1 MKTQKISGKVLK
13 RGRKWLKVVQNGHNE
28 KYPENLLI
36 NALTDNLKA
45 GDRFEGIIVET
56 VRELQYKGGFKVT
69 HTAIDEIAI
78 QKEIE
83 RWWEYVKKAY
93 EDNKIYSNGISKL
106 HELGCHDYDE
116 EIDAMTKEIDVKRAT
131 TETSCTEM

>member
-56 VRELQYKGGFKVT
+56 VRELQY
-69 HTAIDEIAI
+69 
-78 QKEIE
+78 
-83 RWWEYVKKAY
+83 
-93 EDNKIYSNGISKL
+93 
-106 HELGCHDYDE
+106 
-116 EIDAMTKEIDVKRAT
+116 
-131 TETSCTEM
+131 